1 MERYEIALEN
11 AKKSIRLAD
20 HMLNVTYKLVND
32 PKLLLAVMERI
43 RSALEYSIASIL
55 HYERLYKR
63 IPPFQENFDSMFNT
77 FKARCTRRYN
87 INIEYITLVQEINDI
102 LNQHKASPVEF
113 RKNDKFVICTDS
125 YRLRVISIDNIK
137 KYIEKA
143 KLFVK
148 ESANMVA
155 MNERSAQ

>member
-32 PKLLLAVMERI
+32 PKMLLAVMGRI
-43 RSALEYSIASIL
+43 NNALSYSIASIL

-63 IPPFQENFDSMFNT
+63 IPPFQENFQSMFNT

-87 INIEYITLVQEINDI
+87 INIEYITLIQEISDI
-102 LNQHKASPVEF
+102 LKQHKESPVEF
-113 RKNDKFVICTDS
+113 RKKDKFVICTDN
-125 YRLRVISIDNIK
+125 YRMRIISIDHMK
-137 KYIEKA
+137 KYIEKT

-148 ESANMVA
+148 ESANMVN
-155 MNERSAQ
+155 MNERTA